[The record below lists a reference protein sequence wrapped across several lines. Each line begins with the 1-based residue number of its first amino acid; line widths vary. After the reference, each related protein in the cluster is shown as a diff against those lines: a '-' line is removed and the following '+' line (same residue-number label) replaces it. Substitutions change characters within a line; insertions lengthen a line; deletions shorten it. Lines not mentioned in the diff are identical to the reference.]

1 VCVFDYLVV
10 GAGFAGS
17 VLAER
22 LAAGSGKKILI
33 VDKRPHIGG
42 NAYDQYDEHGILIHK
57 YGPHIFHT
65 NSRDVFEYLSR
76 FTAWRNYQHR
86 VRAWVDGRLVPIP
99 INLDTINRLYGT
111 RYTSFDLQQFFD
123 SVAEPRDVIR
133 TSEDVIISKVGRELY
148 EKFFR
153 NYTRKQWG
161 LDPSELDATVIA
173 RIPVRTNRDDRYF
186 TDTYQVMPA
195 HGFTRMFER
204 MLAHPNI
211 KILLNTD
218 YREIEGSIAYDRVV
232 FTGPVDEYFDFRF
245 GRLPY
250 RSLEFKFETLETAR
264 HQPVAVV
271 NYPNDNAFTR
281 ITEIKHVTGQE
292 HAKTTLVTEYPR
304 AEGEPYYPV
313 PRPEN
318 AALYRRYQE
327 LADATEGVHFVGRLA
342 TYKYYNMDQVV
353 AQALATYSR
362 IVGLPRRELL
372 GA

>member
-1 VCVFDYLVV
+1 M
-10 GAGFAGS
+10 
-17 VLAER
+17 
-22 LAAGSGKKILI
+22 
-33 VDKRPHIGG
+33 
-42 NAYDQYDEHGILIHK
+42 
-57 YGPHIFHT
+57 
-65 NSRDVFEYLSR
+65 
-76 FTAWRNYQHR
+76 
-86 VRAWVDGRLVPIP
+86 PIP

-111 RYTSFDLQQFFD
+111 SYTSFELQQFFD
-123 SVAEPRDVIR
+123 SVAEPRDAIR
-133 TSEDVIISKVGRELY
+133 TSEDVIVSKVGRELY

-186 TDTYQVMPA
+186 TDTYQAMPA
-195 HGFTRMFER
+195 ARLHPDVR
-204 MLAHPNI
+204 AHARPSEHQ
-211 KILLNTD
+211 D
-218 YREIEGSIAYDRVV
+218 PAEH
-232 FTGPVDEYFDFRF
+232 
-245 GRLPY
+245 RLPGDRGIDRRTTVWCSPA
-250 RSLEFKFETLETAR
+250 RSTSTSTSVLASCRTGRSSSSSKRSNTPR

-292 HAKTTLVTEYPR
+292 HREDDAGDRVSA
-304 AEGEPYYPV
+304 AEGDPYYPV

-318 AALYRRYQE
+318 AALYRSYQE